1 MNQTLELCRQ
11 VYNDALALR
20 KEALEK
26 DNKSISIYETNGIL
40 VTWKAQKFYLINQNM
55 CIALLP

>member
-40 VTWKAQKFYLINQNM
+40 VTWNAQKFYLIYQNM